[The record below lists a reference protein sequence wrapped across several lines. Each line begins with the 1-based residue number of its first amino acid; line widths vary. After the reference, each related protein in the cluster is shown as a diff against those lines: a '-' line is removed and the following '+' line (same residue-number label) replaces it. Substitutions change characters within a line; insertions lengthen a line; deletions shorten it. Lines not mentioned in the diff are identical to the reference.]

1 MAGFD
6 VLCCP
11 DACHE
16 RVLLKELF
24 ISDDYHILTWFF
36 RVEVRPLLISRLFLL
51 KLGCV
56 GQKTNRVY
64 KLSCASLQLQ
74 SWRPCDFAAQVL
86 PCVAVCAS
94 RVKPPAVAPSCLD
107 RGPRPRSCR

>member
-74 SWRPCDFAAQVL
+74 SWRPCDFVAQVL
-86 PCVAVCAS
+86 PCGCCA
-94 RVKPPAVAPSCLD
+94 CF
-107 RGPRPRSCR
+107 RGLHNMTASVMSLQVQGSS

>member
-1 MAGFD
+1 MNQPGSDGIILDSGANEILRQ
-6 VLCCP
+6 VQV
-11 DACHE
+11 
-16 RVLLKELF
+16 RVTPKELF

-74 SWRPCDFAAQVL
+74 SLRPCDFAAQVL
-86 PCVAVCAS
+86 PCVAVHAS
-94 RVKPPAVAPSCLD
+94 EGCIT
-107 RGPRPRSCR
+107 

>member
-1 MAGFD
+1 MP
-6 VLCCP
+6 LQ
-11 DACHE
+11 
-16 RVLLKELF
+16 ELF

-74 SWRPCDFAAQVL
+74 SWRRVTLRPKCFRVL
-86 PCVAVCAS
+86 PCVL
-94 RVKPPAVAPSCLD
+94 RM
-107 RGPRPRSCR
+107 

>member
-1 MAGFD
+1 MDPG
-6 VLCCP
+6 
-11 DACHE
+11 DAESEDRPRECHKSQV
-16 RVLLKELF
+16 RVRSWFFMELF

-74 SWRPCDFAAQVL
+74 SWRPCDFVAQVL
-86 PCVAVCAS
+86 PCVAVHAS
-94 RVKPPAVAPSCLD
+94 EGCIT
-107 RGPRPRSCR
+107 

>member
-1 MAGFD
+1 MWFRVACV
-6 VLCCP
+6 VL
-11 DACHE
+11 E
-16 RVLLKELF
+16 MELF

-74 SWRPCDFAAQVL
+74 SLRPCDFAAQVL
-86 PCVAVCAS
+86 PCVAVHAS
-94 RVKPPAVAPSCLD
+94 EGCIT
-107 RGPRPRSCR
+107 